1 VRRVVVVLL
10 LVAIVLLAAGLFV
23 ALRGGST
30 GDDAVAHVGGRPIT
44 KSQLEAVVAH
54 FRTEAQQEGK
64 PFPAES
70 TDAGKRTRNRLLGLL
85 VYRVELRQAARRR
98 GITVAP
104 LQVLKRL
111 QVSAGSEEAN
121 RDSFAYG
128 SAETQLLFEAIF
140 SKVTS
145 NVKAPNRTELAAR
158 RNAAMTGFVTRL
170 QREATVRYEPGYAP
184 GS

>member
-1 VRRVVVVLL
+1 VTRLGVVGAAL
-10 LVAIVLLAAGLFV
+10 AIVLAVGLV
-23 ALRGGST
+23 LALRGGSSS
-30 GDDAVAHVGGRPIT
+30 DKPVAHVGGEPIT
-44 KSQLEAVVAH
+44 TSQLEAVVAH

-145 NVKAPNRTELAAR
+145 NVKAPNRNELAAR